1 MKPEDP
7 TLPERL
13 ILALHLPYVAGC
25 IVFGYFFVGILPSFI
40 AEYVESSSIQKSLDV
55 ALVPQNAVTGLVV
68 PYLFYAPRYMR
79 QKLLQTES
87 QLTGLLAGGE
97 EEFHKLFGRVSALR
111 PQLLAW
117 ALMAAILLAEFNL
130 VPGLLASLLPN
141 SFAQQSLQTQ
151 TGTVTFQGEL
161 AFFVASLTIFL
172 STALVLSSLFW
183 VYYSILKG
191 IRDLGASRLNLLPPY
206 RDSFLGL
213 KPVGSLALSLAA
225 AYFGF
230 EVVFLLTTIFAP
242 PSILDLITVG
252 AVLVGLVVIG
262 ILAFFLPLRRL
273 HRRMMLEKG
282 LAREK
287 LAKRF
292 VPIMDDSATLTGV
305 DKGVEHEAL
314 EVLKVDL
321 MDRKVSSIATWP
333 FDLPILGKLTI
344 IVLSVTAG
352 CLTRFVI
359 LFLHI

>member
-1 MKPEDP
+1 
-7 TLPERL
+7 
-13 ILALHLPYVAGC
+13 
-25 IVFGYFFVGILPSFI
+25 
-40 AEYVESSSIQKSLDV
+40 
-55 ALVPQNAVTGLVV
+55 
-68 PYLFYAPRYMR
+68 MR
-79 QKLLQTES
+79 RKLLQTET
-87 QLTGLLAGGE
+87 QLTGLLSGGE
-97 EEFHKLFGRVSALR
+97 EEFHKLFGRVSALK

-117 ALMAAILLAEFNL
+117 ALMTVVLLVEFNF
-130 VPGLLASLLPN
+130 VPGLLTSVLPN
-141 SFAQQSLQTQ
+141 SLAQQATQNQ
-151 TGTVTFQGEL
+151 TGAATFQGEL
-161 AFFVASLTIFL
+161 AFFISSLTIFL
-172 STALVLSSLFW
+172 ATTLVLSSLFW

-191 IRDLGASRLNLLPPY
+191 IRDLGASELNLPPPY

-213 KPVGSLALSLAA
+213 KPVGSLALSLAG

-230 EVVFLLTTIFAP
+230 EVVFLLTTVFAP
-242 PSILDLITVG
+242 PNILDLITVG
-252 AVLVGLVVIG
+252 GVLVALVVIG

-273 HRRMMLEKG
+273 HRRMILEKG

-292 VPIMDDSATLTGV
+292 APIMNHSPSSAGV
-305 DKGVEHEAL
+305 NVDVEHEAL

>member
-1 MKPEDP
+1 MDDTAAVVDAVQGIYANPMTEE
-7 TLPERL
+7 LSSALLRL
-13 ILALHLPYVAGC
+13 
-25 IVFGYFFVGILPSFI
+25 
-40 AEYVESSSIQKSLDV
+40 VECLGSK
-55 ALVPQNAVTGLVV
+55 ALVADEMH
-68 PYLFYAPRYMR
+68 R
-79 QKLLQTES
+79 
-87 QLTGLLAGGE
+87 LTGRTYYDSIAQDTI
-97 EEFHKLFGRVSALR
+97 A
-111 PQLLAW
+111 
-117 ALMAAILLAEFNL
+117 MAIN
-130 VPGLLASLLPN
+130 
-141 SFAQQSLQTQ
+141 
-151 TGTVTFQGEL
+151 
-161 AFFVASLTIFL
+161 
-172 STALVLSSLFW
+172 
-183 VYYSILKG
+183 
-191 IRDLGASRLNLLPPY
+191 
-206 RDSFLGL
+206 
-213 KPVGSLALSLAA
+213 
-225 AYFGF
+225 
-230 EVVFLLTTIFAP
+230 
-242 PSILDLITVG
+242 DLITVG

>member
-13 ILALHLPYVAGC
+13 IHVLHLPYVAGC
-25 IVFGYFFVGILPSFI
+25 IVLGYFLLGILPPFI
-40 AEYVESSSIQKSLDV
+40 AEYVDSSSIQKSLNV

-79 QKLLQTES
+79 RKLLQTET
-87 QLTGLLAGGE
+87 QLTGLLSGGE

-117 ALMAAILLAEFNL
+117 ALMAAVLLAEFNL
-130 VPGLLASLLPN
+130 VPGLLASLFPN
-141 SFAQQSLQTQ
+141 SLAQQAQQTQ
-151 TGTVTFQGEL
+151 PVAATFQGEL
-161 AFFVASLTIFL
+161 AFFLASLATFL
-172 STALVLSSLFW
+172 TTALVLSSLFW

-191 IRDLGASRLNLLPPY
+191 IRDLGASELNLLPPY

-213 KPVGSLALSLAA
+213 KPVGSLALSLAV

-230 EVVFLLTTIFAP
+230 EVVLLLTTIFAP
-242 PSILDLITVG
+242 PTIFDLVTIG
-252 AVLVGLVVIG
+252 GVLVALVVVG
-262 ILAFFLPLRRL
+262 ILAFFFPLRRL

-282 LAREK
+282 LAREE

-292 VPIMDDSATLTGV
+292 APIMNDSPTSTGV
-305 DKGVEHEAL
+305 DGNVEHEAL

>member
-1 MKPEDP
+1 LRPEDP

-13 ILALHLPYVAGC
+13 ILALHLPYVVGC
-25 IVFGYFFVGILPSFI
+25 IVLGYFLVGILPPFL
-40 AEYVESSSIQKSLDV
+40 AEYVESSSIQKSLDI
-55 ALVPQNAVTGLVV
+55 ALIPQNTVTGLVV

-79 QKLLQTES
+79 LKLLQMET
-87 QLTGLLAGGE
+87 QLSGLLSGGE
-97 EEFHKLFGRVSALR
+97 EDFHKLFGRVSALR

-117 ALMAAILLAEFNL
+117 ALMSVALLAEFNL

-141 SFAQQSLQTQ
+141 SFAQQPLQTQ
-151 TGTVTFQGEL
+151 PGASTFQGEL

-314 EVLKVDL
+314 EVMKVDL

-333 FDLPILGKLTI
+333 VSQSTDTM
-344 IVLSVTAG
+344 IVPPW
-352 CLTRFVI
+352 R
-359 LFLHI
+359 